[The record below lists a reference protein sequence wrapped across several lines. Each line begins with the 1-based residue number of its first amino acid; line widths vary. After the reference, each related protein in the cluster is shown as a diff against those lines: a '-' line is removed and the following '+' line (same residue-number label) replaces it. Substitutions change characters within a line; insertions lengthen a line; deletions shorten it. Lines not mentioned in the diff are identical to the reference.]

1 MDGLQ
6 GNYRHKMILEC
17 DILYKLNIDLCLSN
31 NNIGGN
37 VCVYEGYTDQKK
49 DVLEINVNSSSNY
62 LKEEIFL
69 ENRTIGEQTCD
80 GHYMAYRLHIICLL

>member
-1 MDGLQ
+1 
-6 GNYRHKMILEC
+6 MILEC

-62 LKEEIFL
+62 LKEEIFWRIELL
-69 ENRTIGEQTCD
+69 ESKHVMVTTWLTGCIL
-80 GHYMAYRLHIICLL
+80 YAYYE